1 MGQANSTSSKKSI
14 FNQPEKSMK
23 AGFNATTA
31 ALILAVFAGG
41 CASTSPLPTG
51 MVAGK
56 FVAYACDGGKQF
68 QARAADDGSTVR
80 IRYEGGYELDR
91 MAKGIYEGSGWKLV
105 TADASA
111 GAPAELSHNGKVV
124 LKACKLA

>member
-1 MGQANSTSSKKSI
+1 MTSGYKAATAGI
-14 FNQPEKSMK
+14 F
-23 AGFNATTA
+23 
-31 ALILAVFAGG
+31 LAVLASG
-41 CASTSPLPTG
+41 CANTSTLPSG

-56 FVAYACDGGKQF
+56 FVAYACEGGKQF

-105 TADASA
+105 TADAA
-111 GAPAELSHNGKVV
+111 GALAELSHNGKVV
-124 LKACKLA
+124 LKACKLV